1 MASIE
6 PSSRYMSS
14 VRWMH
19 WTIFALVLLA
29 YACIN
34 LFEQFPKGSASRIN
48 VLGAHYTAGLAVL
61 LLLLPRLLL
70 RLRNG
75 RPPIAPPPSRWT
87 ELLGKITHVALYLF
101 LLIQPILGIITLQIG
116 GKPVTLFGVTL
127 LPSFVGLPDRALS
140 HQFEDIHSTIGT
152 IFYYVI
158 GLHILAAFWHHFGRR
173 DNTLKRML

>member
-6 PSSRYMSS
+6 PPSRYAAS

-29 YACIN
+29 YVFIN
-34 LFEQFPKGSASRIN
+34 LFELFPRGSATRGN
-48 VLGAHYTAGLAVL
+48 VLAAHYTAGLAVL
-61 LLLLPRLLL
+61 LLVLPRLML

-75 RPPIAPPPSRWT
+75 QPPIAPPPSRWS
-87 ELLGKITHVALYLF
+87 ELLGNVTHVALYLF

-127 LPSFVGLPDRALS
+127 LPSFISPPNRALS
-140 HQFEDIHSTIGT
+140 HQLEDIHGTIGT

-158 GLHILAAFWHHFGRR
+158 GLHILAALWHHFGRR
-173 DNTLKRML
+173 DNALKRIL

>member
-1 MASIE
+1 MASID
-6 PSSRYMSS
+6 PSSRYAAS
-14 VRWMH
+14 VRRVH
-19 WTIFALVLLA
+19 WTIFVLVLLA
-29 YACIN
+29 YVCIN
-34 LFEQFPKGSASRIN
+34 LFEQFPKGSATRGN
-48 VLGAHYTAGLAVL
+48 VLAAHYTAGLAVL
-61 LLLLPRLLL
+61 LLVLPRLLL

-75 RPPIAPPPSRWT
+75 RPSIVPPPPRWT

-127 LPSFVGLPDRALS
+127 LPSFVSLPDRALS
-140 HQFEDIHSTIGT
+140 HQLEDIHGTIGT

-158 GLHILAAFWHHFGRR
+158 GLHILAALWHHFGRR